1 LREDLGKEK
10 ESLRVFFLWTP
21 CNRIPHD
28 RMPMRGLFERA
39 IRVHAAGQTENAILA
54 VLIPCK
60 EPVLLI
66 TAREYSV
73 NRPTTREITR

>member
-1 LREDLGKEK
+1 
-10 ESLRVFFLWTP
+10 
-21 CNRIPHD
+21 
-28 RMPMRGLFERA
+28 MRGLFERA